1 MAVAHKRTFTPE
13 EYLAREEHSEIRHEY
28 INGEIFDMAGGTASH
43 NLIVG
48 NTQYALRTGLRK
60 KPRKVFAEGLR
71 LRIEKSNIIT
81 YPDVMVICGKIEFD
95 RGRQDLVLNPIVLF
109 EVMSKST
116 RHYDRTDKFAAYRQI
131 LSLQEYV
138 MIEQERVYVECFR
151 KTESR
156 LWALDAYQDLAGQLK
171 LESLGIE
178 LAIAELYQ
186 GIVEQGP

>member
-13 EYLAREEHSEIRHEY
+13 EYLAREEYSEIRHEY
-28 INGEIFDMAGGTASH
+28 INGEIFDMAGGTANH

-60 KPRKVFAEGLR
+60 KPCKVFAEGLR

-151 KTESR
+151 KTKSR